1 VLAALTPPHLCGAWR
16 YYPLGSLR
24 SSRRFELG
32 AQPLL
37 LLRVAAQEEEVL
49 PQLHSRMRN

>member
-1 VLAALTPPHLCGAWR
+1 MLAALTPPHLCGAWR